1 MLHERALLII
11 INVISAI
18 ATTIAFFTVLKKRE
32 NAGNTA
38 IYLAMVL
45 AATTIYAM
53 AYAMELASDTLQGI
67 LFWVKIEHIGI
78 ELIAPFWLLFA
89 LTISGKTKY
98 ITPMRTVS
106 LLVIPVIVLF
116 ATFLGEYHLNP
127 QLTANAPFPTLT
139 YQRGFFAWLG
149 IGYLSWCLITS
160 YILLISMYL
169 NSMPTFR
176 KQALILL
183 FSATLPFVGMI
194 ISTLHLAPY
203 NLDLAPLSMSISGI
217 LFLIAFQRLQFLD
230 IIPLARDI
238 IFEGMGDGILVL
250 DNYDRLVD
258 HNPSLLKTF
267 PHINSQIIGQPFQ
280 KVFEQYPDLVRM
292 VDDHSNDVIEIQV
305 KSDQGVF
312 SYRCNLLSLS
322 GPHNNPVGKIISFHD
337 YTEVK
342 LLIDQLSDLA
352 TIDNLTGIYNR
363 RYFYELAQREISRA
377 ERYHQFLSL
386 IIFDLDFFKQINDTY
401 GHAAGDAVLAKVVGI
416 FDQRLR
422 NYDIMGRFGGDEFLI
437 LLPETNLEDATALAE
452 ELRYTLEQSE
462 IVFEEHTFHIK
473 ASFGVTG
480 MPVVKTITLE
490 EMIRCVDGAMY
501 KAKQNGRNC
510 IEVCT
515 PSAKGTLS
523 DSSNPESVSLM

>member
-1 MLHERALLII
+1 
-11 INVISAI
+11 
-18 ATTIAFFTVLKKRE
+18 VLKKRE

-38 IYLAMVL
+38 TYLAMVL
-45 AATTIYAM
+45 AATTIYSM
-53 AYAMELASDTLQGI
+53 AYAMELASDTLPGI

-78 ELIAPFWLLFA
+78 EMIAPFWLLFTLA
-89 LTISGKTKY
+89 ITGRNKY
-98 ITPMRTVS
+98 ITPLRTAV
-106 LLVIPVIVLF
+106 LFIIPVIVLLS
-116 ATFLGEYHLNP
+116 TFLGKYHLNP
-127 QLTANAPFPTLT
+127 QLTADAPFPTLT

-149 IGYLSWCLITS
+149 IGYLSLFLVTS
-160 YILLISMYL
+160 FILLISMYL
-169 NSMPTFR
+169 NSLPAFR

-183 FSATLPFVGMI
+183 FSAALPFVGMI

-217 LFLIAFQRLQFLD
+217 LFLVAFQRLQFLD

-258 HNPSLLKTF
+258 HNPSLQKIF
-267 PHINSQIIGQPFQ
+267 SHINLQIIGQPFQ
-280 KVFEQYPDLVRM
+280 KVFEQYPDLIRM
-292 VDDHSNDVIEIQV
+292 VDDNSDDVIEIQV
-305 KSDQGVF
+305 ESDRGVF

-363 RYFYELAQREISRA
+363 RYFCELAQKEISRA

-422 NYDIMGRFGGDEFLI
+422 SYDIMGRFGGDEFLI
-437 LLPETNLEDATALAE
+437 LLPETNLEDAAALAE
-452 ELRYTLEQSE
+452 ELRFTLEHSE

-480 MPVVKTITLE
+480 MLVMTTITLE

-501 KAKQNGRNC
+501 KAKQEGRNR
-510 IEVCT
+510 IQICT
-515 PSAKGTLS
+515 PATKGS
-523 DSSNPESVSLM
+523 PAGSSHHESISLK